1 MAYKFQLGAAVL
13 SGSIKAED
21 GLVATDVDDTTAANI
36 VAQIDAGEIPIAK
49 LSANTISGVSL
60 GSNLNA
66 FTPAT
71 NGGVLFSSY
80 NGSAAVSNLQLDI
93 NDLSAATAITGLD
106 SFAIYDLN
114 EDATGK
120 VSVSA
125 LGDLLAGAGLANTQG
140 TLRMDVHELSA
151 LGGAGIHQTE
161 DFIAFSD
168 NGTTKKISFSN
179 LQDAVFADVSGDATV
194 AAGGA
199 LTIAANA
206 VHGSML
212 NTDSISGQAEMTGD
226 VADGDELMISDGG
239 VLKRADFSV
248 VRDAVYNDVS
258 GDASIAAGGAL
269 TIANDAVEQAMI
281 ADDAVGAD
289 QLASNAVV
297 NASVATGA
305 AIALSKI
312 NTNVDMGGAFTIG
325 SQSDDVA
332 TFSGGLIVAGDL
344 TVQGSTTTVDSTTIN
359 ISSSFTFEGPAD
371 DHETVLSCATPGAD
385 TTLNLPTLSAGTYFI
400 PAIAGAATDASAAVT
415 AAEFALL
422 DGGSSIGTDALV
434 AGDGFFHNDGG
445 VMKHTK
451 IDRLGI
457 YFAGTGMIASP
468 EGVLNVN
475 IDGLDE
481 LAAAPHATEDEF
493 MVSDNGA
500 EKRVSMTNVANGAF
514 ALVSGDV
521 AIASGGAA
529 TIQATAV
536 EGSMLNNNVISGQS
550 DIGADIVATDEIL
563 ISDAGTIKR
572 TDMSRIKTY
581 IGSGKAAVNA
591 IGDANGTLAVGVNAP
606 SAAASASRTWTLPAS
621 ADLEVGESI
630 VIKAYGNAGAQPLT
644 IAQAGSQEIDGSSA
658 NLVLESD
665 NAAITLYYVA
675 ADTFII
681 V

>member
-297 NASVATGA
+297 NA
-305 AIALSKI
+305 
-312 NTNVDMGGAFTIG
+312 
-325 SQSDDVA
+325 
-332 TFSGGLIVAGDL
+332 
-344 TVQGSTTTVDSTTIN
+344 
-359 ISSSFTFEGPAD
+359 
-371 DHETVLSCATPGAD
+371 
-385 TTLNLPTLSAGTYFI
+385 
-400 PAIAGAATDASAAVT
+400 
-415 AAEFALL
+415 
-422 DGGSSIGTDALV
+422 
-434 AGDGFFHNDGG
+434 
-445 VMKHTK
+445 
-451 IDRLGI
+451 
-457 YFAGTGMIASP
+457 
-468 EGVLNVN
+468 
-475 IDGLDE
+475 
-481 LAAAPHATEDEF
+481 
-493 MVSDNGA
+493 
-500 EKRVSMTNVANGAF
+500 
-514 ALVSGDV
+514 
-521 AIASGGAA
+521 
-529 TIQATAV
+529 
-536 EGSMLNNNVISGQS
+536 
-550 DIGADIVATDEIL
+550 
-563 ISDAGTIKR
+563 
-572 TDMSRIKTY
+572 
-581 IGSGKAAVNA
+581 
-591 IGDANGTLAVGVNAP
+591 
-606 SAAASASRTWTLPAS
+606 
-621 ADLEVGESI
+621 
-630 VIKAYGNAGAQPLT
+630 
-644 IAQAGSQEIDGSSA
+644 
-658 NLVLESD
+658 
-665 NAAITLYYVA
+665 
-675 ADTFII
+675 
-681 V
+681 